1 MNLGILMTSLTLGI
15 NFFGGHDTSIFALFE
30 DDFYGLSQERI
41 TRIKHDAIFPLD
53 ALQEMLR
60 YKKIDP
66 LKIKNLNVGI
76 ATEAF
81 EKRIFNEYSYEMT
94 TALKNMIQGNNE
106 NLFIKEF
113 VMKKEQLMNSS
124 KVNMLK
130 SFLFNRHGRE
140 YLKMQLSGKKLPL
153 YAIIQKHLNQIF
165 PNAGLNLKFYEH
177 HLTHAY
183 STYYSSEFD
192 QALVFT
198 FDGEGDGY
206 FSKLYEVDNGNFK
219 EIGSSKNRYVENMK
233 KYDFA
238 DSGYASIGNIYSI
251 FTYLLG
257 FTPNADEGKVEAL
270 AAFGKYDNQLYHDLC
285 NSVKVNKEKL
295 SIEINVEKLNTIFEQ
310 NNIDKILNSLS
321 KEDISSAVQKSTEKI
336 ALEYLTVAK
345 KRYPSE
351 NICLAGGVT
360 ANVIMNMNIF
370 ETLFKN
376 VYIIPA
382 MGDDGIAQGAAVM
395 MKQEQNST
403 QNFRFPAMPY
413 FGSSYT
419 KKEVEEALKNAN
431 LKYADLGDDAY
442 LKAAE
447 FIVEGKIGALFHG
460 RCEFGPRALG
470 NRSIIAD
477 VRNRDIQ
484 QIINKDIKNRP
495 LFQPFCPSIMIDER
509 ERLFENSYDNK
520 HMTAAFKLKEEFKDK
535 IPGSV
540 HVDLTARVQFV
551 SSQDNPNYYAL
562 IKHVKALTGFG
573 VIINTS
579 FNKHGRTMVLT
590 PEHAITDFKDT
601 NLDFMVME
609 GFLIKK

>member
-1 MNLGILMTSLTLGI
+1 MTSLTLGL
-15 NFFGGHDTSIFALFE
+15 NFFGGHDTAIFALFE
-30 DDFYGLSQERI
+30 DDYYGLSQERI
-41 TRIKHDAIFPLD
+41 TRIKHDAIFPID
-53 ALQEMLR
+53 AIKEMIR
-60 YKKIDP
+60 FKNIDP
-66 LKIKNLNVGI
+66 RAIKTLNVGI
-76 ATEAF
+76 ATKAF
-81 EKRIFNEYSYEMT
+81 EKRIFNEFAYEMT
-94 TALKNMIQGNNE
+94 STLKKLIQGDNE

-113 VMKKEQLMNSS
+113 VAKKKHLMNGG
-124 KVNMLK
+124 KVNMLR
-130 SFLFNRHGRE
+130 SFLFNKNGRD
-140 YLKMQLSGKKLPL
+140 YLKMQFGGKKLPL
-153 YAIIQKHLNQIF
+153 DEIIKKHLNQIF
-165 PNAGLNLKFYEH
+165 PNADLNLEFYEH

-192 QALVFT
+192 QALIFT

-206 FSKLYEVDNGNFK
+206 FSKLYKVDDGNFK
-219 EIGSSKNRYVENMK
+219 EIGSSENRYIENMK

-270 AAFGKYDNQLYHDLC
+270 AAFGNYDNQLYHDIC
-285 NSVKVNKEKL
+285 SSVSVNKEKL
-295 SIEINVEKLNTIFEQ
+295 SIEIDAEKLNALFEQ
-310 NNIDKILNSLS
+310 SNLDKVLNSLS

-336 ALEYLTVAK
+336 ALEYLSVAK
-345 KRYPSE
+345 KQYPLE

-370 ETLFKN
+370 EHLFKN

-395 MKQEQNST
+395 MQKEKNS
-403 QNFRFPAMPY
+403 QSFRFPAMPY

-419 KKEVEEALKNAN
+419 KQEVEDALKNAD
-431 LKYADLGDDAY
+431 LKYDDLGDYAY

-447 FIVEGKIGALFHG
+447 LIVEGKIGALFQG

-495 LFQPFCPSIMIDER
+495 LFQPFCPSIMSDER
-509 ERLFENSYDNK
+509 QRLFENSYNNK
-520 HMTAAFKLKEEFKDK
+520 HMTAAFKLKEEFKDE

-551 SSQDNPNYYAL
+551 SQEDNPNYYAL
-562 IKHVKALTGFG
+562 IKQVKALTGFG

-601 NLDFMVME
+601 NLDFMVIE
-609 GFLIKK
+609 GFLIEK

>member
-1 MNLGILMTSLTLGI
+1 MVSLTLGI

-30 DDFYGLSQERI
+30 DDCYGLSQERI

-60 YKKIDP
+60 YKKINP
-66 LKIKNLNVGI
+66 LKIKNLNVGV

-81 EKRIFNEYSYEMT
+81 EKRIFNEYAYEMT
-94 TALKNMIQGNNE
+94 TALKKLIQGNNQ

-113 VMKKEQLMNSS
+113 VKEKENLLNSG

-130 SFLFNRHGRE
+130 SFLFNKHGRA
-140 YLKMQLSGKKLPL
+140 YLKMQFTGKKLPL
-153 YAIIQKHLNQIF
+153 DTIIKKHLSKIF
-165 PNAGLNLKFYEH
+165 PNAELNLKFYEH

-192 QALVFT
+192 NALVFT

-206 FSKLYEVDNGNFK
+206 FSKLYEVNHGDFK

-270 AAFGKYDNQLYHDLC
+270 AAFGAYDNQLYHYLC
-285 NSVKVNKEKL
+285 DSVKVDKEKL
-295 SIEINVEKLNTIFEQ
+295 SIEIDVEKLNALFEQ
-310 NNIDKILNSLS
+310 NRLDDIFNTLS

-336 ALEYLTVAK
+336 ALAYLSAAK
-345 KRYPSE
+345 DRYPSDS
-351 NICLAGGVT
+351 ICLAGGVT

-370 ETLFKN
+370 ENLFKN
-376 VYIIPA
+376 IYIIPA

-395 MKQEQNST
+395 MQKSQTST
-403 QNFRFPAMPY
+403 QSLRFPAMPY
-413 FGSSYT
+413 FGSSYS
-419 KKEVEEALKNAN
+419 KQEVENALKTAK
-431 LKYADLGDDAY
+431 LKYDDLGDDAY
-442 LKAAE
+442 VKAAD

-477 VRNRDIQ
+477 VRNKDIQ
-484 QIINKDIKNRP
+484 QIINKEIKNRP
-495 LFQPFCPSIMIDER
+495 LFQPFCPSIMSDER

-520 HMTAAFKLKEEFKDK
+520 HMTTAFKLKEEFKDE
-535 IPGSV
+535 IPGSI

-551 SSQDNPNYYAL
+551 SEKDNPNYYQL
-562 IKHVKALTGFG
+562 LKQVKTLTGFG

-601 NLDFMVME
+601 NLDFMIVE
-609 GFLIKK
+609 GFLVQK

>member
-1 MNLGILMTSLTLGI
+1 MHTLTLGL
-15 NFFGGHDTSIFALFE
+15 NFFGGHDTAIFALFE
-30 DDFYGLSQERI
+30 DDCYGLSQERI
-41 TRIKHDAIFPLD
+41 TRIKHDAIFPID
-53 ALQEMLR
+53 VIKEMLR
-60 YKKIDP
+60 YKDIDP
-66 LKIKNLNVGI
+66 LKVKNLNVGI
-76 ATEAF
+76 ATKAF
-81 EKRIFNEYSYEMT
+81 QKRIFNEYSYEMT
-94 TALKNMIQGNNE
+94 TALKKMIQDNNE

-113 VMKKEQLMNSS
+113 VKKKESLIHGG

-130 SFLFNRHGRE
+130 SFLFNKHGRA
-140 YLKMQLSGKKLPL
+140 YLKMQFRGKKLPL
-153 YAIIQKHLNQIF
+153 DAIIKKHLHQIF
-165 PNAGLNLKFYEH
+165 PEAELNLKFYEH

-206 FSKLYEVDNGNFK
+206 FSKLYEVDKGNFK
-219 EIGSSKNRYVENMK
+219 EVGSSKNRYVENMK

-270 AAFGKYDNQLYHDLC
+270 AAFGNHDNQLYYDLC
-285 NSVKVNKEKL
+285 DSASVNKEKL
-295 SIEINVEKLNTIFEQ
+295 SIEIDVEKLNTLFEQ
-310 NNIDKILNSLS
+310 NNLDKILNEFS
-321 KEDISSAVQKSTEKI
+321 KEEISSAVQKSTEKI

-345 KRYPSE
+345 EQYPSKS
-351 NICLAGGVT
+351 ICLAGGVT

-395 MKQEQNST
+395 MQEEQNST
-403 QNFRFPAMPY
+403 LKDSFRFPSMPY
-413 FGSSYT
+413 FGSSYS
-419 KKEVEEALKNAN
+419 KEEVEKALKNAN
-431 LKYADLGDDAY
+431 LKYDDLADNAY

-447 FIVEGKIGALFHG
+447 LIVDGKIGALFHG

-495 LFQPFCPSIMIDER
+495 LFQPFCPSIIIDER

-520 HMTAAFKLKEEFKDK
+520 HMTAAFKLKEEFKDE
-535 IPGSV
+535 IPGSI

-551 SSQDNPNYYAL
+551 SPDDNPNYYAL
-562 IKHVKALTGFG
+562 IERVKALTGFG

-590 PEHAITDFKDT
+590 PQHAITDFKDT
-601 NLDFMVME
+601 NLDFMVIE
-609 GFLIKK
+609 GFLVQK

>member
-1 MNLGILMTSLTLGI
+1 MTSLTLGL
-15 NFFGGHDTSIFALFE
+15 NFFGGHDTAIFALF
-30 DDFYGLSQERI
+30 DDDYYGLSQERI
-41 TRIKHDAIFPLD
+41 TRIKHDAIFPID
-53 ALQEMLR
+53 AIEEMIR
-60 YKKIDP
+60 YKKINP
-66 LKIKNLNVGI
+66 LEIKTLNVGI
-76 ATEAF
+76 ATKAF
-81 EKRIFNEYSYEMT
+81 EERIFNEYAYEMT
-94 TALKNMIQGNNE
+94 TTLKKMIQGNNE
-106 NLFIKEF
+106 HLFIKEF
-113 VMKKEQLMNSS
+113 VKKKENLLNSG

-130 SFLFNRHGRE
+130 SFLLNKHGRA
-140 YLKMQLSGKKLPL
+140 YLKMQFTGKKLPL
-153 YAIIQKHLNQIF
+153 NEIIKKHLNKIF
-165 PNAGLNLKFYEH
+165 PNAQLNLKFYEH

-183 STYYSSEFD
+183 STYYSSKFD
-192 QALVFT
+192 NSLVFT

-206 FSKLYEVDNGNFK
+206 FSKLYEVNDGDFK
-219 EIGSSKNRYVENMK
+219 EIGSSKNRYVESMK

-270 AAFGKYDNQLYHDLC
+270 AAFGNYDNQLHYELC
-285 NSVKVNKEKL
+285 NSVSVDKEQL
-295 SIEINVEKLNTIFEQ
+295 SIEIDVEKLNALFEQ
-310 NNIDKILNSLS
+310 NNLDKILNALS
-321 KEDISSAVQKSTEKI
+321 KEDISSAVQKFTEEI
-336 ALEYLTVAK
+336 ALEYLSIAK
-345 KRYPSE
+345 EQYPSE

-370 ETLFKN
+370 ENLFKN

-395 MKQEQNST
+395 MKKEQSNQSL
-403 QNFRFPAMPY
+403 RFPAMPY
-413 FGSSYT
+413 FGSSYS
-419 KKEVEEALKNAN
+419 KQEVENALKNAN
-431 LKYADLGDDAY
+431 LKYADLGNDAY
-442 LKAAE
+442 LKAAD

-495 LFQPFCPSIMIDER
+495 LFQPFCPSILSDER
-509 ERLFENSYDNK
+509 ERLFENSYNNK
-520 HMTAAFKLKEEFKDK
+520 HMTAAFKLKEEFKDE

-551 SSQDNPNYYAL
+551 SPEDNPNYYAL

-590 PEHAITDFKDT
+590 PQHAITDFKDT
-601 NLDFMVME
+601 NLDFMVIE
-609 GFLIKK
+609 GFLIEK